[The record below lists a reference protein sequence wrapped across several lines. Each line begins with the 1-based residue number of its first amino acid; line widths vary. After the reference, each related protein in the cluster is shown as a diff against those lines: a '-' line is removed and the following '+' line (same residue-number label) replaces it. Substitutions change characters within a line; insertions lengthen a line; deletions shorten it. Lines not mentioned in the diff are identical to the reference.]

1 MMGEKRFIGYDNG
14 EYENRNY
21 AVYDLSKSEKTKED
35 FWDNENDCYDIW
47 AFMDYLEENNCILS
61 CDKVVELLNEQQATI
76 NELKERNAHNF
87 AKKMQLMK
95 EIKELKAKLREK
107 EEDEKLYANEIVE
120 LRKTNEEWLQF
131 KELGGD
137 Y

>member
-1 MMGEKRFIGYDNG
+1 MSEQRYTVGLQSKTIFDMKTELYLFDN
-14 EYENRNY
+14 
-21 AVYDLSKSEKTKED
+21 KII
-35 FWDNENDCYDIW
+35 C
-47 AFMDYLEENNCILS
+47 
-61 CDKVVELLNEQQATI
+61 ELLNAQNSLICEQQALI
-76 NELKERNAHNF
+76 NEL
-87 AKKMQLMK
+87 Q
-95 EIKELKAKLREK
+95 AKLREK